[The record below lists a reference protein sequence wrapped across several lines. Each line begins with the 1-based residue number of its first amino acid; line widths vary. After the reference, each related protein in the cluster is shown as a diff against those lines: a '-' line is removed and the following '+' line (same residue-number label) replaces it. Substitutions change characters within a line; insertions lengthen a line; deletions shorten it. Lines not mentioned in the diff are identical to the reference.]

1 MSELASTAVVTGG
14 SRGIGAAIAKTLAR
28 YGYQVYLTYVSRPE
42 SADAVVKEI
51 EQSGGKARA
60 FQLDVADSAAVAV
73 FFKEEIKGKVSLD
86 VLVNNAGI
94 TRDGLLMRMKD
105 EDFNAVIN
113 ANLNGAFYCLREAG
127 SIMMKQRKGA
137 IINISSIS
145 GQTGLAGQT
154 NYSASKAGLVGL
166 TKAAAKELAARNIT
180 VNAVA
185 PGFIETD
192 MTDQLP
198 EELKETYLKDIP
210 LKRFGS
216 VTDIAETVAFLA
228 SPKAQYITGQ
238 VLAVNGGLYC

>member
-1 MSELASTAVVTGG
+1 MSDLLSTAVVTGG
-14 SRGIGAAIAKTLAR
+14 SRGIGAGIAQTLAQA
-28 YGYQVYLTYVSRPE
+28 GFQVFLTYVSRPE
-42 SADAVVKEI
+42 SAQAIVDSI
-51 EQSGGKARA
+51 HQNGGKAQA
-60 FQLDVADSAAVAV
+60 FQLDVGDSEAVGR
-73 FFKEEIKGKVSLD
+73 FFKEEVKGKVSLD

-105 EDFNAVIN
+105 DDFTAVLN

-145 GQTGLAGQT
+145 GQTGLAGQC
-154 NYSASKAGLVGL
+154 NYSASKAGLIGL
-166 TKAAAKELAARNIT
+166 TKAAAKEMAPRNVT

-198 EELKETYLKDIP
+198 DELRDAYLKEIP
-210 LKRFGS
+210 LKRFGT

-228 SPKAQYITGQ
+228 SSKAQYITGQ

>member
-1 MSELASTAVVTGG
+1 MLFRSSAQ
-14 SRGIGAAIAKTLAR
+14 AIVDSI
-28 YGYQVYLTYVSRPE
+28 Q
-42 SADAVVKEI
+42 
-51 EQSGGKARA
+51 QNGGKAQA
-60 FQLDVADSAAVAV
+60 FQLDVGDSEAVGR
-73 FFKEEIKGKVSLD
+73 FFKEEVKGKVSLD

-105 EDFNAVIN
+105 DDFTAVLN

-145 GQTGLAGQT
+145 GQTGLAGQC
-154 NYSASKAGLVGL
+154 NYSASKAGLIGL
-166 TKAAAKELAARNIT
+166 TKAAAKEMAPRNVT

-198 EELKETYLKDIP
+198 DKLRDAYLKEIP
-210 LKRFGS
+210 LKRFGT

-228 SPKAQYITGQ
+228 SSKAQYITGQ

>member
-1 MSELASTAVVTGG
+1 MSDLLSTAVVTGG
-14 SRGIGAAIAKTLAR
+14 SRGIGAGIAQTLAQA
-28 YGYQVYLTYVSRPE
+28 GFQVFLTYVSRPE
-42 SADAVVKEI
+42 SAQAIVDSI
-51 EQSGGKARA
+51 QQNGGKAQA
-60 FQLDVADSAAVAV
+60 FQLDV
-73 FFKEEIKGKVSLD
+73 KGKVSLD

-105 EDFNAVIN
+105 DDFTAVLN

-145 GQTGLAGQT
+145 GQTGLAGQC
-154 NYSASKAGLVGL
+154 NYSASKAGLIGL
-166 TKAAAKELAARNIT
+166 TKAAAKEMAPRNVT

-185 PGFIETD
+185 PGVIETD

-198 EELKETYLKDIP
+198 DELRDAYLKEIP
-210 LKRFGS
+210 LKRFGT

-228 SPKAQYITGQ
+228 SSKAQYITGQ